1 MKNLTLKTIGITFL
15 ILPFIIINILISSY
29 ALMNNMPEQYSPI
42 IILGI
47 IVWLVS
53 AIIVSVL
60 IFITINPIEKGLKNL
75 KTLTNNELINISKKA
90 LNVNIIIAIIY
101 LFIWLGSATVIY
113 FIFISKFGNIA
124 ALSIWVGGVTGIYT
138 QPVIIYSLISILF
151 SKVNREFSVELNNR
165 KLISNGIKFNIRN
178 KLLLIFTSTITGTML
193 WLGLF
198 GYYEGV
204 NRMIEEI
211 EYSRYD
217 KLNIIS
223 QNISMNF
230 NLDTISKTNIISY
243 TKTINIPK
251 NETLLIVDNSGNIL
265 SEFTQTEFYENK
277 VKNIS
282 TLIKLNNK
290 EKSIYDNINQNV
302 LSFSTINKK
311 YKLILITKIEV
322 SRMNDFWLWFLFYLV
337 IVVIIGGTIAISI
350 SAWIGGAAKN
360 INELFVKLKKNN
372 LTGIATKDSEDE
384 FGEIA
389 RLYNVFIVQIRELIN
404 SIQTNSVSVLSA
416 GNQLSSVSQQIS
428 QNANEQAATTEEIA
442 TSMEQILAMI
452 NSNTQNAE
460 ITGHSSE
467 KSANEMKQSNEIF
480 VQTIKSVSEISEKI
494 SIISEIAS
502 KTDILSINAAIEAAR
517 AGEAGKGFAVVAYEI
532 RKLADKTKKASDE
545 ITKLSKNGQDISKIA
560 GKKLEIA
567 IPEIIKSSELVNNIV
582 SAGKEQ
588 QSGVEN
594 INISVQQLTEIT
606 NENSASAEEM
616 SASAEELSAQAEQ
629 LKELISVFKINEL

>member
-113 FIFISKFGNIA
+113 FIFNSKFGNIA

-251 NETLLIVDNSGNIL
+251 NETLLIADNSGNIL